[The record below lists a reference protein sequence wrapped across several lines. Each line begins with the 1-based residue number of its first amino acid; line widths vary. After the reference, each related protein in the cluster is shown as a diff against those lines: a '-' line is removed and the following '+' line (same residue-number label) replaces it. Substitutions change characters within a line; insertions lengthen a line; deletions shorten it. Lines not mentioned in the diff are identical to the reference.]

1 MHAIPWIDAVRTGR
15 LGAAGLSVIGTL
27 SLWLPGAAHAS
38 NFRVSPVTLT
48 VPANR
53 PIGSVTITN
62 GDGAPVSIKVATYRW
77 TQVDG
82 KDVYTPTD
90 DLIASPPIFTTPAGA
105 VQLIR
110 VGLRHKVTT
119 AVAYRVVLQEI
130 PAAVTTGVAIA
141 VNLNMPLYVVAGPA
155 AKASVQ
161 WSARRT
167 ADATVLLEGR
177 NSGDAPQQVLAIGRA
192 DPGAGT
198 PAVLSS
204 TMGVVLPA
212 SMRQWNIGK
221 HADWT
226 PGVPL
231 RLTIRTA
238 TGVDEITAN
247 LSAG

>member
-48 VPANR
+48 MPANR
-53 PIGSVTITN
+53 PVGSLTITN
-62 GDGAPVSIKVATYRW
+62 SDNAPVSIKVGTYRW
-77 TQVDG
+77 TQAAG
-82 KDVYTPTD
+82 QDVYTPTD

-110 VGLRHKVTT
+110 VGLRRKVAT
-119 AVAYRVVLQEI
+119 AVAYRVVLEEI

-141 VNLNMPLYVVAGPA
+141 VNLNMPLYVVASPSA
-155 AKASVQ
+155 AASVQ

-167 ADATVLLEGR
+167 TDATVLLEGR
-177 NSGDAPQQVLAIGRA
+177 NSGDAPQQVLAIGLA
-192 DPGAGT
+192 ATGT
-198 PAVLSS
+198 GMPTILSS
-204 TMGVVLPA
+204 AMGVVLPA

-238 TGVDEITAN
+238 TGVNEVTAN